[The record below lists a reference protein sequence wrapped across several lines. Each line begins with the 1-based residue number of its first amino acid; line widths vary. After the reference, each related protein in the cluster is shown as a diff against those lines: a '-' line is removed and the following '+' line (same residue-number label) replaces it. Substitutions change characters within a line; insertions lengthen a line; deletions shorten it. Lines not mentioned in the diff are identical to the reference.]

1 MLNGEKVKAF
11 LLKSGIRQGFQ
22 LFPFLFNVVL
32 EDLTIATRQMKE
44 TKGDK

>member
-11 LLKSGIRQGFQ
+11 LLKSGIRQGCQ

-32 EDLTIATRQMKE
+32 EDLAITRQVKE

>member
-11 LLKSGIRQGFQ
+11 LLKSGIRQGCQ

-32 EDLTIATRQMKE
+32 EDLAITTRQVKE